1 MTDPDPL
8 ADLAVRLEE
17 LSGQVA
23 DQFGQWARSQSEIG
37 VLRERQEGTAG
48 QVMLLLAE
56 IKQMREELAEAIE
69 KRQLKPPPAPWWGV
83 DQEQG
88 EAMLADLR
96 GWVGGFLARHYPG
109 YVMRLPSCWWRH
121 MEAVWELSALRTEHE
136 RIFADPQ
143 AGDLQGLL
151 AFHDRWFPGCLA
163 RLAAALADCKDAP
176 CRLSRPP

>member
-1 MTDPDPL
+1 MTDPDPA
-8 ADLAVRLEE
+8 ADLSAQFLE
-17 LSGQVA
+17 LRA
-23 DQFGQWARSQSEIG
+23 QWARSQGEIG
-37 VLRERQEGTAG
+37 ALRERLERESGQTA
-48 QVMLLLAE
+48 MLLLEVKRLRA
-56 IKQMREELAEAIE
+56 ELAEAIE
-69 KRQLKPPPAPWWGV
+69 SRKLKPPPAPWWGV
-83 DQEQG
+83 GQEQG

-96 GWVGGFLARHYPG
+96 GWAGGFLARHYPG

-136 RIFADPQ
+136 RIFADPE